1 MINLF
6 VCFSFQSTPID
17 PESGHS
23 VHEGTDYL
31 EKPRFLQ
38 AITENNSPRY
48 DWGPKKSANHYGLY
62 SHLRKKPFQNK
73 NNNNDV
79 SMVQHNDQ
87 IHSNGFINDEY
98 QKDFDDDQISNL
110 RETKF

>member
-1 MINLF
+1 MLILL
-6 VCFSFQSTPID
+6 SLQSTPID
-17 PESGHS
+17 PKLGHS

-62 SHLRKKPFQNK
+62 LHLRKKPVEK
-73 NNNNDV
+73 NNISIKDENEP
-79 SMVQHNDQ
+79 
-87 IHSNGFINDEY
+87 IHSNGFVNDQYER
-98 QKDFDDDQISNL
+98 DEDQLENF
-110 RETKF
+110 RETRF